1 MDKEHRKDSHKENPD
16 HLTNFMF
23 GGSMSRNE
31 RKAGMMMQSLLFRR
45 ENSMQM
51 IGLSEKEAM
60 VLIKKS
66 KVNPPTKRCRF

>member
-31 RKAGMMMQSLLFRR
+31 RKGRNDDAESSFQER
-45 ENSMQM
+45 NSMQM